1 MAGLLGG
8 FGAKVG
14 GLLGSPR
21 VKDAFMMTLA
31 SGGNQEEADY
41 LREQMA
47 QKGLNEK
54 LERMRELQ
62 MQQAEAQ
69 LRAQQEADARK
80 QYTQALLTAGSSQ
93 NPALLQDPAFQSQLR
108 MKAAAY
114 GDPAMLQAGGL
125 LAPTPTEQKETS
137 LQSNLR
143 AMGIDPMSAQG
154 REIMMQS
161 MIKPQTAVNVNT
173 GLPYK
178 LPPGK
183 MLVNP
188 DDPMQGV
195 RDIPGMEPA
204 VTPEGRKKAGELA
217 RLDESLGRYR
227 EALTT
232 IGTQVIPNEKKLV
245 LGGAHTDLL
254 MEVKN
259 LYELGVL
266 NVNDYPLLLS
276 VIKDPTSV
284 LTAGQGYSGKDLV
297 NQLDTVVVPKLEA
310 AKKLYAEKYGQPYAG
325 ASSAGTTVKDVR
337 EMSDAELEAFIAN
350 GGK

>member
-1 MAGLLGG
+1 M
-8 FGAKVG
+8 
-14 GLLGSPR
+14 
-21 VKDAFMMTLA
+21 
-31 SGGNQEEADY
+31 
-41 LREQMA
+41 
-47 QKGLNEK
+47 
-54 LERMRELQ
+54 
-62 MQQAEAQ
+62 
-69 LRAQQEADARK
+69 
-80 QYTQALLTAGSSQ
+80 
-93 NPALLQDPAFQSQLR
+93 
-108 MKAAAY
+108 
-114 GDPAMLQAGGL
+114 
-125 LAPTPTEQKETS
+125 
-137 LQSNLR
+137 
-143 AMGIDPMSAQG
+143 
-154 REIMMQS
+154 
-161 MIKPQTAVNVNT
+161 
-173 GLPYK
+173 
-178 LPPGK
+178 
-183 MLVNP
+183 
-188 DDPMQGV
+188 
-195 RDIPGMEPA
+195 
-204 VTPEGRKKAGELA
+204 
-217 RLDESLGRYR
+217 
-227 EALTT
+227 TT